1 MKVLF
6 LSQVNDFDSLSYQF
20 EGEKII
26 ATLNGVTDVIDFT
39 GMPNGV
45 ATCVTSTLKY
55 NPVKEARRE
64 NGELYVKL
72 LNFISKDAPDEEK
85 FPDWQVIE

>member
-6 LSQVNDFDSLSYQF
+6 ISQVNDFDSLSYRF

-39 GMPNGV
+39 GMPDGV
-45 ATCVTSTLKY
+45 ATSVTSTLKY

-85 FPDWQVIE
+85 FPEWREV

>member
-1 MKVLF
+1 MRVLF

-39 GMPNGV
+39 GMPDGV
-45 ATCVTSTLKY
+45 ATSVTSILKY

-64 NGELYVKL
+64 NGELFIKL
-72 LNFISKDAPDEEK
+72 LNFIGKDAPDDEK
-85 FPDWQVIE
+85 FPEWREV